1 MEKKVARINWSRGK
15 YSDVYRST
23 IINPSPLRPGQKV
36 KVLWGKTK
44 KEHLAVFESYSIVEE
59 QQTSI
64 SQEELPQR
72 RARAKRK
79 LVSLNLFDTT
89 RHNCMCLELIL
100 ARVRSKKICL

>member
-23 IINPSPLRPGQKV
+23 IVNPSPLKPGQKV
-36 KVLWGKTK
+36 EVLWGKTK
-44 KEHLAVFESYSIVEE
+44 KELLAVFESYSIVEE
-59 QQTSI
+59 QQTLT

-79 LVSLNLFDTT
+79 LVSLNFIDTIH
-89 RHNCMCLELIL
+89 HNCMFKN
-100 ARVRSKKICL
+100 R

>member
-1 MEKKVARINWSRGK
+1 MEKKVARINCSRGK

-23 IINPSPLRPGQKV
+23 IVNPSPLKPEQEV

-59 QQTSI
+59 QQTST

-79 LVSLNLFDTT
+79 LVSLNLFDTYT
-89 RHNCMCLELIL
+89 THHNCMCLELIL
-100 ARVRSKKICL
+100 AHV

>member
-23 IINPSPLRPGQKV
+23 IVNPSPLRPGQKV

-59 QQTSI
+59 QQTST

-79 LVSLNLFDTT
+79 LVGTPKLVVKSQRQNVGSIF
-89 RHNCMCLELIL
+89 HNHL
-100 ARVRSKKICL
+100 